1 MKHRSKTEVMS
12 ISIPADLRLQ
22 LRDRAKKEGRPV
34 SNLITVLLAK
44 EMKKEKAACT
54 G

>member
-1 MKHRSKTEVMS
+1 MPKRSKTVVIG
-12 ISIPADLRLQ
+12 ISIPADLRDQ
-22 LRDRAKKEGRPV
+22 LKNRAIKEGRNF
-34 SNLITVLLAK
+34 SNLITHLLSK